1 MALATL
7 APATATRGFAITPS
21 DSTVFTTN
29 RPRMIWVGGTGNVA
43 VMMAGDTVA
52 ITFTA
57 VPAGTMLPV
66 NVTRVMAATTA
77 TLLIGLY

>member
-1 MALATL
+1 M
-7 APATATRGFAITPS
+7 FA
-21 DSTVFTTN
+21 TN
-29 RPRMIWVGGTGNVA
+29 RPRMIWVGGTGNV
-43 VMMAGDTVA
+43 VVLMAGDTVA
-52 ITFTA
+52 VTFTA